1 MLRKTRIAGV
11 LVGMTM
17 AGVLATGVGQ
27 AAAAE
32 SSHIS
37 LGPYDQFSSCSRN
50 GNQGIEDGEWSDY
63 ECVGSAG
70 AWYIDPEY

>member
-1 MLRKTRIAGV
+1 MLRRTRIAGV

-32 SSHIS
+32 ADVS
-37 LGPYDQFSSCSRN
+37 LGPYELLSSCLSA
-50 GNQGIEDGEWSDY
+50 GNQGMDEGQFEDY
-63 ECVGSAG
+63 ECVGGFG
-70 AWYIDPEY
+70 AWYIDPQY